1 MRIIDLDANDT
12 DSQTGIET
20 LWQGNAALRVRPAPS
35 FIFGP
40 GKERLNHDEA
50 RDPIMVPPYAVW
62 GFHDALVCG
71 HGLVT
76 VGDAILGGH
85 RFPGVVGLEQASPRA
100 LGQAPGAFLASQDQA
115 TARTVRGDVVLLCRP
130 GDNIYGH
137 WLIDIFPALWAA
149 VTLARLP
156 KVKVLVNKNTP
167 QYVLSWLEAAGIER
181 ERIVPHDPGGTPIRV
196 ERLIYAPSPRWRDF
210 FDDGFRSFRDWFASL
225 FADASRNTVAP
236 METSSR
242 RLFISRSGTNSPYR
256 NLVNREWVENSFSKA
271 GFTIY
276 RPETQTLAEQI
287 LMFKQAEI
295 IAGEAGSGLHNSIF
309 GNERLLTV
317 EVTSNKRLSPTQGGL
332 GQVMGQETAYLLGE
346 AIDRAGMSFL
356 AEFIVDRDDLA
367 ECLQYIKLDSEH
379 RHLS

>member
-50 RDPIMVPPYAVW
+50 RDPITVPPYAVW

-276 RPETQTLAEQI
+276 RPETQTLSCSS
-287 LMFKQAEI
+287 KP
-295 IAGEAGSGLHNSIF
+295 
-309 GNERLLTV
+309 
-317 EVTSNKRLSPTQGGL
+317 K
-332 GQVMGQETAYLLGE
+332 
-346 AIDRAGMSFL
+346 
-356 AEFIVDRDDLA
+356 
-367 ECLQYIKLDSEH
+367 
-379 RHLS
+379 